1 MEDPKRDHLPWQ
13 QHVLVFLVMREIEEK
28 NEQQTDPRSEEKKQ
42 KAT

>member
-1 MEDPKRDHLPWQ
+1 MTTACPRVP
-13 QHVLVFLVMREIEEK
+13 REEK